1 MDMMVL
7 CRCGHPSGL
16 HDQRGCRAGRYRP
29 CDCRRD
35 ADGAVCSAI
44 DAARVTPWK
53 SAREGAKMEEREGFE
68 PSEPVKALQFS
79 RLLH

>member
-16 HDQRGCRAGRYRP
+16 HNERGCRAGRYRP

-35 ADGAVCSAI
+35 VQSAVNSAI
-44 DAARVTPWK
+44 DLARVKQWGVIRDTDRIELRK
-53 SAREGAKMEEREGFE
+53 
-68 PSEPVKALQFS
+68 
-79 RLLH
+79 